1 MYLCIYNICLYIKE
15 INYSNDTVGKKG
27 KTFILSKGIQKMVE
41 EQDGETTFSPTN
53 SSEDH
58 LNAEQLP

>member
-1 MYLCIYNICLYIKE
+1 MYLCIYNICLCIKE

-41 EQDGETTFSPTN
+41 EQDGETTLKQQTGFK
-53 SSEDH
+53 
-58 LNAEQLP
+58 Q